1 MGIFWGECQKEDR
14 FMAIVL
20 MLVAALFIA
29 GSNLFLRKSIDGGGS
44 FRAYLMIQFFIVF
57 LVMVLLNPVRTG
69 QYAWSDCMAGFG
81 LTGGIFAAGLMAF
94 IGKSL
99 EQGPPGLTFA
109 AVNSATVMPTIVMV
123 LLFGAAFGYEYTLWN
138 GVGSILVVMALV
150 WAGWGL
156 PQSEKKHR
164 WVMFVTAA
172 FLMHLAFL
180 CFLQWRALFVNFP
193 GANGLLLSFD
203 LDDAV
208 NQWFMPMVFLSATF
222 IQTVIYVSGEKRL
235 PKKAEVQYGILG
247 GIANGVGTFFMIWA
261 TEVSTPL
268 LHAMI
273 FPILAVGI
281 IVLCNIWGK
290 WLYKE
295 KVNWLANAVA
305 LLGILIG
312 SVNWGV
318 IFK

>member
-1 MGIFWGECQKEDR
+1 
-14 FMAIVL
+14 MAIVL
-20 MLVAALFIA
+20 MLLAALFIA

-44 FRAYLMIQFFIVF
+44 FRAYLMVQLFIVF
-57 LVMVLLNPVRTG
+57 LIMILLNPVRTG
-69 QYAWSDCMAGFG
+69 HYEWSSCMTGFG

-109 AVNSATVMPTIVMV
+109 AVNSATVMPTVVMV
-123 LLFGAAFGYEYTLWN
+123 LLFGAAFGYHYTLSN
-138 GVGSILVVMALV
+138 AVGSILVVAALV

-156 PQSEKKHR
+156 PQSNKKHK

-172 FLMHLAFL
+172 FLMHVFFM

-193 GANGLLLSFD
+193 GENGLLLSFD
-203 LDDAV
+203 FDDAV

-222 IQTVIYVSGEKRL
+222 IQTIIYVSSEKRL

-247 GIANGVGTFFMIWA
+247 GVSNGVGTFFMIKA

-268 LHAMI
+268 QHAMI

-281 IVLCNIWGK
+281 IILCNIWGK

-295 KVNWLANAVA
+295 KVNWLANGVA
-305 LLGILIG
+305 LIGILIG
-312 SVNWGV
+312 TVNWSV